1 MSFKQ
6 FTKDEFKL
14 QPSQINLEEVMSHT
28 DVNTATEV
36 LTQKLT
42 SILDILAPIR
52 TFQTRTN
59 YAPWLSEEAKGL
71 KKQREEAFE
80 KAAKSDNVQDWR
92 NYRAIR
98 NQMTARSRADKKVW
112 EKAKLE
118 ESDDMWRTVKNWIG
132 WNNTGQPTQLFC
144 EGRIVTRPAGIASS
158 MNKFFIE
165 KVKTLRQN
173 IPIVDMDP
181 LKRMKEAMK
190 DKQCK
195 FKIRVVS
202 EEEVLKLIK
211 GLKSSTATCLD
222 YIDNTTVKLGAEQ
235 LAPAIAFIINLS
247 IQTSTFPNI
256 WNIQLMPKML
266 TGVVVVGIR
275 V

>member
-1 MSFKQ
+1 
-6 FTKDEFKL
+6 
-14 QPSQINLEEVMSHT
+14 
-28 DVNTATEV
+28 
-36 LTQKLT
+36 
-42 SILDILAPIR
+42 
-52 TFQTRTN
+52 
-59 YAPWLSEEAKGL
+59 
-71 KKQREEAFE
+71 
-80 KAAKSDNVQDWR
+80 
-92 NYRAIR
+92 
-98 NQMTARSRADKKVW
+98 MTARSRADKKVW

-173 IPIVDMDP
+173 IPIVDVDP

-211 GLKSSTATCLD
+211 GLKSSTATGLD
-222 YIDNTTVKLGAEQ
+222 YIDTNTVKLGAEQ
-235 LAPAIAFIINLS
+235 LAPAIAFIINLLYRPLHFP
-247 IQTSTFPNI
+247 TSGSGT
-256 WNIQLMPKML
+256 
-266 TGVVVVGIR
+266 R
-275 V
+275 